1 MVVGCDVDMVEDKLV
16 AAPACGLHILVGG
29 GGVSSPPRPL
39 HVTVTPGQE

>member
-1 MVVGCDVDMVEDKLV
+1 MVVGSDVDMVEEELV

-29 GGVSSPPRPL
+29 GVSSPPPTL